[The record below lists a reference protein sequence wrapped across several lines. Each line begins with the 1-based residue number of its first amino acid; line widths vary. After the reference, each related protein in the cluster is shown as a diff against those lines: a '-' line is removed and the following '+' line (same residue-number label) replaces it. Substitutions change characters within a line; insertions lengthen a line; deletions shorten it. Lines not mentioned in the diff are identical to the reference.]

1 MNAKRLFAGL
11 PIVLLFLLA
20 AGPAAAAEPPFPE
33 TVNAQ
38 GERLKRVGAGTFKW
52 MFFKVYDGAY
62 YQDADRLEAGAL
74 DDVAKRLVLVY
85 NRGITAEQ
93 FRKSG
98 NEFLRRNVGERT
110 YEQLAERLERL
121 NKAYRSV
128 GKGDRYALTYAP
140 GKGTT
145 LALNGKDLVT
155 IEGADFASAYFS
167 IWLGENPVKESFRQ
181 QLLSGTAS

>member
-1 MNAKRLFAGL
+1 MGLLILF
-11 PIVLLFLLA
+11 A
-20 AGPAAAAEPPFPE
+20 AGPAWAAEPPFPGAVE
-33 TVNAQ
+33 GK
-38 GERLKRVGAGTFKW
+38 GERLERVGTGTFKW

-85 NRGITAEQ
+85 NRGITAGQ

-98 NEFLRRNVGERT
+98 NEFVRRNVGERT
-110 YEQLAERLERL
+110 YEELSERLARL
-121 NKAYRSV
+121 NAAYEDV
-128 GKGDRYALTYAP
+128 EKGDSYALTYAP

-145 LALNGKDLVT
+145 LALNGEDLVT

-167 IWLGENPVKESFRQ
+167 IWLGDNPVKESFRQ